1 MKLDP
6 HIANWID
13 VCTDAALVFDKDG
26 AAVYVNNAGRQMLSE
41 SEIERAKEARERIIA
56 ASSHEPFTWNVS
68 NNEKP
73 HTVHSGC
80 LNGYYYAVFKDVRDA
95 DELATALRYN
105 KTLYTGLANG
115 TIEGLALINNNKAV
129 DSNAQMWITM
139 GVNTAQELG
148 EIDWEAQLGER
159 NWKRLMSRLDE
170 VLEFEFVN
178 AGGKPIVVEGK
189 MTIVDKESGFKAL
202 ALLDITDKRKISKDL
217 LQTKERFRLLVETN
231 PFGLLLAVDGRV
243 RYANQAGLEI
253 LGIEEEE
260 VFDQE
265 VIQFFAPSDRS
276 PIQEDIDRILN
287 GEKTTYLEVQV
298 NMMDKQLKEVGVQ
311 MVLSFFDNQPAV
323 QITMNDL
330 STQMQLV
337 REQLKR
343 TSAEEANV
351 LLKEEI
357 LQHRETQKQLEGAE
371 RFNRSIIES
380 SIDMIVALDVKG
392 NILQFNHAASVEFGM
407 SADDV
412 KDMTAADFLSN
423 PEDAE
428 NIISDLDRQGYY
440 AGEISGKR
448 STGEVFQMLIS
459 IASLQ
464 NEKGEGTGYVLV
476 GRDITDIRFA
486 EQELRRSD
494 ERYRDILENASD
506 LVFQVNAK
514 GGLEYANPAFFESLG
529 YSPKELKSVLIPDV
543 IETPTNENKE
553 NWMELLAG
561 QNNELNFRNKNGSI
575 LKVLGGGSVQTT
587 NQGDLIGLRCI
598 YSNVSEVRAYQ
609 RDAREKSAK
618 LESIFNST
626 RYLLMFT
633 IDKDLRV
640 TSVNQNLRHTLKEQF
655 GFDTEIGTP
664 IIETLKNF
672 TEKSLYQG
680 QFRLFS
686 RAAQGTQQQ
695 FELPLVTQS
704 GEVAWYQLFVNP
716 VVFEEGTEELSC
728 IAYDI
733 TERKE
738 IDNKI
743 REALKEKEVLLQEVH
758 HRVKNNLQVISS
770 MLNLQRR
777 FVDDQK
783 MLDVLEE
790 SQNRISTMSFIHESL
805 YQNSDFSSI
814 GFADYLERLTQN
826 LIQSYSNIS
835 ARVELTSQL
844 DDIYINL
851 KQAIPCGLIV
861 NELVSNCLKYA
872 FKGRETGKIFLR
884 VEKKGDE
891 LEIEVADNGVGL
903 PDNFN
908 IETNESLGVYLVQA
922 LTDQLDGALVVDNKQ
937 SDKALDIETGAS
949 FLVRFTPVTL

>member
-1 MKLDP
+1 M
-6 HIANWID
+6 
-13 VCTDAALVFDKDG
+13 
-26 AAVYVNNAGRQMLSE
+26 
-41 SEIERAKEARERIIA
+41 
-56 ASSHEPFTWNVS
+56 
-68 NNEKP
+68 
-73 HTVHSGC
+73 
-80 LNGYYYAVFKDVRDA
+80 
-95 DELATALRYN
+95 
-105 KTLYTGLANG
+105 
-115 TIEGLALINNNKAV
+115 
-129 DSNAQMWITM
+129 
-139 GVNTAQELG
+139 
-148 EIDWEAQLGER
+148 
-159 NWKRLMSRLDE
+159 
-170 VLEFEFVN
+170 
-178 AGGKPIVVEGK
+178 
-189 MTIVDKESGFKAL
+189 
-202 ALLDITDKRKISKDL
+202 
-217 LQTKERFRLLVETN
+217 
-231 PFGLLLAVDGRV
+231 
-243 RYANQAGLEI
+243 
-253 LGIEEEE
+253 
-260 VFDQE
+260 
-265 VIQFFAPSDRS
+265 
-276 PIQEDIDRILN
+276 
-287 GEKTTYLEVQV
+287 
-298 NMMDKQLKEVGVQ
+298 
-311 MVLSFFDNQPAV
+311 
-323 QITMNDL
+323 
-330 STQMQLV
+330 
-337 REQLKR
+337 
-343 TSAEEANV
+343 
-351 LLKEEI
+351 
-357 LQHRETQKQLEGAE
+357 
-371 RFNRSIIES
+371 
-380 SIDMIVALDVKG
+380 
-392 NILQFNHAASVEFGM
+392 
-407 SADDV
+407 
-412 KDMTAADFLSN
+412 
-423 PEDAE
+423 
-428 NIISDLDRQGYY
+428 
-440 AGEISGKR
+440 
-448 STGEVFQMLIS
+448 
-459 IASLQ
+459 
-464 NEKGEGTGYVLV
+464 
-476 GRDITDIRFA
+476 
-486 EQELRRSD
+486 
-494 ERYRDILENASD
+494 
-506 LVFQVNAK
+506 
-514 GGLEYANPAFFESLG
+514 
-529 YSPKELKSVLIPDV
+529 
-543 IETPTNENKE
+543 
-553 NWMELLAG
+553 
-561 QNNELNFRNKNGSI
+561 
-575 LKVLGGGSVQTT
+575 LGGGSVQTT

-664 IIETLKNF
+664 IIETLKSF

-903 PDNFN
+903 PDNFD